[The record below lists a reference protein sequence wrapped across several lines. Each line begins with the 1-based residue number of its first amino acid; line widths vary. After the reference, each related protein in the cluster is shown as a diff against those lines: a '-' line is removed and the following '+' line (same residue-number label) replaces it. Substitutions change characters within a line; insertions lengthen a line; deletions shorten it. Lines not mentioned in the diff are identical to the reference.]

1 MNAQVEKGEE
11 TATQDEETTANSFQ
25 QHDLGSDEE
34 QEEGQAEETQIN
46 IEIPYCKFSLGS
58 EMAFVKLP
66 NFLSVETKPFDLA
79 TYEDEFEEDEVM
91 DDEGR
96 SRLKLRV
103 GEISC
108 FIMYSSSNS
117 IYLNID
123 SVVMFYPRP

>member
-1 MNAQVEKGEE
+1 MNVKVEKR
-11 TATQDEETTANSFQ
+11 QETTTQEVEDVAGSFQ

-34 QEEGQAEETQIN
+34 QQEEQPEETQIN
-46 IEIPYCKFSLGS
+46 VEIPYCKFSLGS

-103 GEISC
+103 GKIRF
-108 FIMYSSSNS
+108 FIMFSLNYKLFE
-117 IYLNID
+117 YLCCCL
-123 SVVMFYPRP
+123 

>member
-1 MNAQVEKGEE
+1 MIDFWFQVEKKDEE
-11 TATQDEETTANSFQ
+11 STQDEGAGGETEQ
-25 QHDLGSDEE
+25 QRDLASDEE
-34 QEEGQAEETQIN
+34 QEEEQPEETQIN

-103 GEISC
+103 QQ
-108 FIMYSSSNS
+108 
-117 IYLNID
+117 LNA
-123 SVVMFYPRP
+123 Y